1 MIPWTVFSPL
11 RKSSDD
17 RSHSSTGEDGDERL
31 AVDLPQLAHG
41 GEQHD
46 EHEREHPR
54 RGRQGAHQA
63 AEGER

>member
-17 RSHSSTGEDGDERL
+17 RGHGGTGEDGDERL
-31 AVDLPQLAHG
+31 AVDLPQLADG

-54 RGRQGAHQA
+54 RGRERAHQA